1 MWLWIKITE
10 KILTRWLIN
19 EFLAANSSSMRP
31 NGVCLSVH
39 QSVQAQNMFL
49 RDGEKCSS
57 STVGLF
63 SQMLFEW
70 SHRHW
75 KPRPRKQGYDNA
87 GRVLV
92 EVPGVGCGEGGRV
105 LHTVHYEKVTP
116 GPASCHTWG
125 PDTHVLPRAGGG
137 EARAADQAGGL
148 LITDQIWFSWHDW
161 GLLAAVWAAA
171 GHQMYGD
178 KTRPWSAAWLHQG
191 WHRCKDW
198 GPLQPQ
204 QTCGRTP
211 QLGEVNLQP

>member
-19 EFLAANSSSMRP
+19 EFLAANSRSVRP

-39 QSVQAQNMFL
+39 PSVQAQNMFL

-70 SHRHW
+70 SQRHW

-92 EVPGVGCGEGGRV
+92 EVPGVVWGGCCTLCTMRKWPRPRPAATHGARTHMFYPVRGVAGRGQ
-105 LHTVHYEKVTP
+105 LISP
-116 GPASCHTWG
+116 GLAPSRTRSDFHDMIEVCWRPCGRLPATRCT
-125 PDTHVLPRAGGG
+125 
-137 EARAADQAGGL
+137 E
-148 LITDQIWFSWHDW
+148 
-161 GLLAAVWAAA
+161 
-171 GHQMYGD
+171 
-178 KTRPWSAAWLHQG
+178 TRPDLGALLGCTKADTAA
-191 WHRCKDW
+191 
-198 GPLQPQ
+198 
-204 QTCGRTP
+204 RTGDHYSYSRHVATAHSWER
-211 QLGEVNLQP
+211 LTSNLN